1 MSDMA
6 FAELSKTVTT
16 LSVDKRLALIDIL
29 EQSMNEENNY
39 DPRIDAING
48 IFGILTHEEANEI
61 RSNRVHFGA

>member
-1 MSDMA
+1 MLKLEIGGVKMSDMA

-39 DPRIDAING
+39 C
-48 IFGILTHEEANEI
+48 H
-61 RSNRVHFGA
+61 